1 VTGRRFWVV
10 ALTVF
15 AGLLVVATTTARAAA
30 AALFGAADPHPWPA
44 SDGHRRTVGTGQI
57 RFDGAGP
64 ERWALR
70 FRRERQLVD
79 DLRRRLHRQRYLILH
94 DTSVDEAIGLAAA
107 TYGHSD
113 ELWRKAACESGGD
126 PLARNLSS
134 AASGL
139 FQFLPSTWR
148 STPYGRF
155 SVWSPYANA
164 LAAGWMHS
172 QGRGGEWV
180 CR

>member
-1 VTGRRFWVV
+1 MSRRASIVM
-10 ALTVF
+10 LTAF
-15 AGLLVVATTTARAAA
+15 LCFLVVVTTAKAAMV
-30 AALFGAADPHPWPA
+30 LLGGLDPHPNTG
-44 SDGHRRTVGTGQI
+44 DGHERTVGRGQV

-79 DLRRRLHRQRYLILH
+79 RLYRRLARQRYVLLH
-94 DTSVDEAIGLAAA
+94 HPDVVEAINLAAA
-107 TYGHSD
+107 TYGNGD
-113 ELWRKAACESGGD
+113 TLWRKAVCESRLN
-126 PLARNLSS
+126 PNARNLSS
-134 AASGL
+134 AATGL

-155 SVWSPYANA
+155 DIYSPYASA
-164 LAAGWMHS
+164 LAAGWMH
-172 QGRGGEWV
+172 QHGRGGEWV